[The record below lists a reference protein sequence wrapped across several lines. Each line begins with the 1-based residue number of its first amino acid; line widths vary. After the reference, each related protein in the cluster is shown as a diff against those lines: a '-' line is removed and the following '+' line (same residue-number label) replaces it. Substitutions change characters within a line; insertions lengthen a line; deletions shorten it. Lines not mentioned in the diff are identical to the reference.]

1 MPVLRC
7 GRGWRD
13 LLRPSSAWAPL
24 YLLSL
29 YLFLNATWAA
39 NQLFALGSAAIF
51 TGVILIVCAS
61 TRAVPH
67 IPLTLLRRAALA
79 FAVGAFLGT
88 IYLLLELVTHLSI
101 MRWALNSIDLL
112 QRNAKHMQIVH
123 GEVTKIKSSV
133 LDRNVATITFN
144 LWPALLV
151 LTNIDSRH
159 RFILAIMG
167 FILTA
172 AAILISEHDSSQ
184 VALLLSPLIFFS
196 ALFWPRLT
204 VQGLATTWCLA
215 FVLVLPAV
223 LAAYK
228 AELHKASWLP
238 SSARHRVIIWEYTAE
253 RVPDHL
259 WGGIGVAST
268 PTLKPKRD
276 IQEKPSGFR
285 FARSTGEH
293 AHDLFLQTWYELG
306 VLGVFL
312 IAFAGAAVALAFYS
326 LPIQAIAFVAATF
339 FVCIAIEAFAWS
351 IWQTWL
357 MCAVGLL
364 AVYVQ
369 VASYASSNIRAT
381 AFVHSDPLASRPR
394 SCDCDL

>member
-1 MPVLRC
+1 
-7 GRGWRD
+7 
-13 LLRPSSAWAPL
+13 
-24 YLLSL
+24 
-29 YLFLNATWAA
+29 
-39 NQLFALGSAAIF
+39 
-51 TGVILIVCAS
+51 LIVCAS

-228 AELHKASWLP
+228 AELHQASWLP

>member
-1 MPVLRC
+1 VPLLRC

-13 LLRPSSAWAPL
+13 LLRPSSAWVPL
-24 YLLSL
+24 YFLAL
-29 YLFLNATWAA
+29 YLFLNAIWAA
-39 NQLFALGSAAIF
+39 NQLFALGSAALF
-51 TGVILIVCAS
+51 TAVILIVCAS
-61 TRAVPH
+61 SRAVPQ
-67 IPLTLLRRAALA
+67 IPPILLRRAAFA
-79 FAVGAFLGT
+79 FAAGTFLGT
-88 IYLLLELVTHLSI
+88 IYLLLELVTHMSI

-112 QRNAKHMQIVH
+112 QRNAKHMQIVQ
-123 GEVTKIKSSV
+123 GQVTKIKPSV
-133 LDRNVATITFN
+133 LDRNVAIITFN
-144 LWPALLV
+144 LWSALLV
-151 LTNIDSRH
+151 LTKIETRH
-159 RFILAIMG
+159 RLILAVM
-167 FILTA
+167 FFTLTA
-172 AAILISEHDSSQ
+172 AAIFTSEHDSSQ

-228 AELHKASWLP
+228 AELHTASWLP
-238 SSARHRVIIWEYTAE
+238 TSARHRVIIWEYTAE

-259 WGGIGVAST
+259 WGGIGAAST

-293 AHDLFLQTWYELG
+293 AHDLFLQAWYELG
-306 VLGVFL
+306 VAGVFL
-312 IAFAGAAVALAFYS
+312 IAFAGAAVALAIYS
-326 LPIQAIAFVAATF
+326 LPIQAVAFVAATF
-339 FVCIAIEAFAWS
+339 FVCVAIEAFAWS

-364 AVYVQ
+364 AIYVR
-369 VASYASSNIRAT
+369 VASYA
-381 AFVHSDPLASRPR
+381 FKKLEEK
-394 SCDCDL
+394 